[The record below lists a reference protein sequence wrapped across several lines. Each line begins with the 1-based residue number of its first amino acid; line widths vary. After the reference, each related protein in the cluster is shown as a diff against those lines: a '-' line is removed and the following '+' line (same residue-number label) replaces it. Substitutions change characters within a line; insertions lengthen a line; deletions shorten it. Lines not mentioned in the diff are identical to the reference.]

1 MYKTVYIHIRNI
13 KFSTLKIQWCI
24 MRFWCDWL
32 IMSWSPLSL
41 YSMPLN
47 WCWSCPFISPSRIL
61 IMHTHPATHTHLILI
76 LNTNVTVSGYPSE
89 THASSSSRSKAL
101 DVMVRAGI
109 NLLTSVASNSLIS
122 PLKYNYFVLHRW
134 DNELLGD
141 QSTTGLCFN
150 SGGSFQSGNW
160 VPAACVFNIHHK

>member
-13 KFSTLKIQWCI
+13 KCSTLKIQWCI
-24 MRFWCDWL
+24 IRFWCDWL
-32 IMSWSPLSL
+32 ITVSIFYALELMLNLSI
-41 YSMPLN
+41 
-47 WCWSCPFISPSRIL
+47 FSPSRIL
-61 IMHTHPATHTHLILI
+61 IMHTHPATHTQLILI
-76 LNTNVTVSGYPSE
+76 LNTNVTASGYPSE

-160 VPAACVFNIHHK
+160 VPAACVLNIHHKW